1 MRRKEVDHMF
11 GAKHLVVGAVTI
23 AIALA
28 IPTGAVATSTG
39 VPGQPNQSCE
49 EQPTG
54 PPGFQTDGFAN
65 AQQHYANREGTP
77 AVSQYDVACFQLSQH
92 HGP

>member
-1 MRRKEVDHMF
+1 MF
-11 GAKHLVVGAVTI
+11 GTKRVVVGAVTI

-28 IPTGAVATSTG
+28 IPTGALANPTG
-39 VPGQPNQSCE
+39 NHGQPNQSCE

-54 PPGFQTDGFAN
+54 PPGFNTGGFAN
-65 AQQHYANREGTP
+65 AKSVYANNDGTP
-77 AVSQYDVACFQLSQH
+77 AVSQYDVACFQLSQQ